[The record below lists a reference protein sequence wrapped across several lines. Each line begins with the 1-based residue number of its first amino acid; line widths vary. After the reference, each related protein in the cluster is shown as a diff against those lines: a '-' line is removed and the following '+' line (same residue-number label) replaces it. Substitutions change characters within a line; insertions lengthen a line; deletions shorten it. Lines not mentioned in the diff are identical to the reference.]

1 MIIACFI
8 AAGTV
13 DDSIEELT
21 RRDSTGASVVIWD
34 FSNTAVNTSIRGHTL
49 PEAAKLSLL
58 IVSTSMGVASL

>member
-13 DDSIEELT
+13 DDSIDKLT
-21 RRDSTGASVVIWD
+21 RRVSTGASLLMWD

-49 PEAAKLSLL
+49 LEAAILNLL
-58 IVSTSMGVASL
+58 IASTVAG

>member
-21 RRDSTGASVVIWD
+21 RRVSTGASVVIWD

-49 PEAAKLSLL
+49 PEAAMLNLL
-58 IVSTSMGVASL
+58 MASTVAG

>member
-8 AAGTV
+8 EAGTV

-21 RRDSTGASVVIWD
+21 RRVSTGASVVIWD

-49 PEAAKLSLL
+49 PDGCIVHIECACCLL
-58 IVSTSMGVASL
+58 EQ

>member
-13 DDSIEELT
+13 DDSIVVDELT
-21 RRDSTGASVVIWD
+21 RLVSTGASVLKWD

-49 PEAAKLSLL
+49 LEAAMLNLL
-58 IVSTSMGVASL
+58 IASTVAG